1 MRDSNDK
8 YSNMEAAFLLQKM
21 EEYEG
26 ITVLAT
32 NFLQNF
38 DEAFKR
44 RMKFIIDFP
53 FPGPEERRQ
62 IWKQAFPAEVP
73 VDGEL
78 DFDFLAGAFE
88 LSGSNIK
95 NSVLHAAFLAA
106 ASGEAV
112 SMRHVI
118 AGVRNEFEKS
128 GKILSREQL
137 GQYYMLLEV

>member
-1 MRDSNDK
+1 MAEIRANTG
-8 YSNMEAAFLLQKM
+8 LQVFQRAQRT
-21 EEYEG
+21 EG
-26 ITVLAT
+26 LPCIKK
-32 NFLQNF
+32 
-38 DEAFKR
+38 DR
-44 RMKFIIDFP
+44 R
-53 FPGPEERRQ
+53 
-62 IWKQAFPAEVP
+62 
-73 VDGEL
+73 
-78 DFDFLAGAFE
+78 
-88 LSGSNIK
+88 SGSNIK